1 MDDYRPICL
10 ATLGRKSTDSTD
22 TPPILDLYSTCSWS
36 IFDRQS
42 AVISTDMS
50 TDTLPIVD
58 QHSTDMSVDIPNK
71 THDPFHVGINLYT
84 KNRFTRFSCLFFV
97 SFLEIKECIWLSLH
111 CHHCQGAELST
122 YTVKQKDVIYF
133 DLYHKDSRCCYVFMK
148 FIVNKFTRVW
158 TKHVWDFLSKSCW
171 RQWWRAILR
180 ANSIVYTSWN
190 NPETCQQQ
198 QQ

>member
-1 MDDYRPICL
+1 
-10 ATLGRKSTDSTD
+10 
-22 TPPILDLYSTCSWS
+22 
-36 IFDRQS
+36 
-42 AVISTDMS
+42 MS

-58 QHSTDMSVDIPNK
+58 QHSTDTRPICWSTPPIRHMILFMLVL
-71 THDPFHVGINLYT
+71 TYT
-84 KNRFTRFSCLFFV
+84 QKNRFTRFSCLFFV

-122 YTVKQKDVIYF
+122 YTVNHQDVIYF
-133 DLYHKDSRCCYVFMK
+133 DLYNKDSRCCYVFMK
-148 FIVNKFTRVW
+148 FIVNKFTWVW